1 MQVNLVTDRGSQF
14 TGSYWAQQCKF
25 YNINHST
32 MVAYNL
38 QANSLVERWHCVLK
52 DTLKATAN
60 EHQDWADR
68 LPILLLGLRAQP
80 SSDSS
85 LSPHQMVFGTEPY
98 LCADFISR
106 DTQEMGDTGFYEKLQ
121 KARQGYVYPDP
132 TTNRLNESAASKDL
146 MTAAYVLIRAKGH
159 IRPLDQRYKGTYKVV
174 SQGPESFVLVVSG
187 KQDKFPIHRLKPYFC
202 QEEPE
207 PSPFSPQRSRTPD
220 SSAPRTTPTETPTS
234 PLAFYLEADFSVV
247 RSLRERPA
255 RTPRARSCKPKRGH
269 YWSRLF

>member
-1 MQVNLVTDRGSQF
+1 
-14 TGSYWAQQCKF
+14 
-25 YNINHST
+25 

-121 KARQGYVYPDP
+121 KARQGYVLYPDP
-132 TTNRLNESAASKDL
+132 TTQRCDESAASEDL
-146 MTAAYVLIRAKGH
+146 MAA
-159 IRPLDQRYKGTYKVV
+159 T
-174 SQGPESFVLVVSG
+174 
-187 KQDKFPIHRLKPYFC
+187 
-202 QEEPE
+202 
-207 PSPFSPQRSRTPD
+207 
-220 SSAPRTTPTETPTS
+220 
-234 PLAFYLEADFSVV
+234 
-247 RSLRERPA
+247 
-255 RTPRARSCKPKRGH
+255 
-269 YWSRLF
+269 

>member
-1 MQVNLVTDRGSQF
+1 
-14 TGSYWAQQCKF
+14 
-25 YNINHST
+25 
-32 MVAYNL
+32 
-38 QANSLVERWHCVLK
+38 
-52 DTLKATAN
+52 
-60 EHQDWADR
+60 
-68 LPILLLGLRAQP
+68 
-80 SSDSS
+80 
-85 LSPHQMVFGTEPY
+85 MVFGTETY
-98 LCADFISR
+98 LPVDFISR
-106 DTQEMGDTGFYEKLQ
+106 DTQEMGGTEFYEKLH

-132 TTNRLNESAASKDL
+132 TTNRLDESAASKDL

-247 RSLRERPA
+247 RAFGNDQRERLVRAPA
-255 RTPRARSCKPKRGH
+255 NRREDTTGQDYSENLQPTRSQSFNLLVLLYVFCVCIFFCFIL
-269 YWSRLF
+269 LF